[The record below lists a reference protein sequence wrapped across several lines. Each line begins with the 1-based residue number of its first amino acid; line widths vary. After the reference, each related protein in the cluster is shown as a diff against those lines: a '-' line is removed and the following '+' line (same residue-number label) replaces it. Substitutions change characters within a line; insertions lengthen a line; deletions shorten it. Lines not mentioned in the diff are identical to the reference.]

1 VSDRDERQGTV
12 RARVDRH
19 RCIGAG
25 TCITIAPS
33 AFDWHAGDLL
43 KADVVDADS
52 VPKEQLREAVLACP
66 TGAITVEAVE
76 DLLPWQLRGKDAPR
90 RVEKTFMFT
99 DIESS
104 TNLVEVL
111 GDDAWQGVLRWHNE
125 TLRSLFADH
134 RGEEVVATGDGFF
147 VGFDSPDDA
156 LACAVA
162 IQRRLVEHRRVNGFA
177 PKVRI
182 GVHASGATQV
192 GRNFSG
198 KGVHEAARIAALAD
212 GDQIL
217 SSSHTA
223 AGGRFP
229 ASEPLTVTLRGTS
242 EPMEIVTIDWS

>member
-1 VSDRDERQGTV
+1 ML

-25 TCITIAPS
+25 TCITIAPT
-33 AFDWHAGDLL
+33 AFDWHEGVYA
-43 KADVVDADS
+43 KADVIDPTS
-52 VPKEQLREAVLACP
+52 VEEEMLREAALACP
-66 TGAITVEAVE
+66 TAAIVVEEVE
-76 DLLPWQLRGKDAPR
+76 ELLPWQLRGKEAPR

-99 DIESS
+99 DIERS
-104 TNLVEVL
+104 TALVEAL
-111 GDDAWQGVLRWHNE
+111 GDEAWQGVLRWHDE
-125 TLRSLFADH
+125 TLRALFAQH
-134 RGEEVVATGDGFF
+134 QGEEVVATGDGFF

-156 LACAVA
+156 LSCAVA
-162 IQRRLVEHRRVNGFA
+162 IQRRLAEQRRTQGFA

-217 SSSHTA
+217 ASRATA
-223 AGGRFP
+223 AEGRFP
-229 ASEPLTVTLRGTS
+229 ISDPQTVTLRGTS
-242 EPMEIVTIDWS
+242 EPVEVVTVDWS

>member
-1 VSDRDERQGTV
+1 ML
-12 RARVDRH
+12 RARLDRH

-25 TCITIAPS
+25 TCITIAPT
-33 AFDWHAGDLL
+33 AFDWHEGDIL
-43 KADVVDADS
+43 KADVVNASS
-52 VPKEQLREAVLACP
+52 VEEEQLREAALACP
-66 TGAITVEAVE
+66 TGAITVEE
-76 DLLPWQLRGKDAPR
+76 LEELLPWQLRGKEAPR

-111 GDDAWQGVLRWHNE
+111 GDEAWQGVLRWHNE
-125 TLRSLFADH
+125 TLRSLFAEH

-147 VGFDSPDDA
+147 VGFDSPDEA

-162 IQRRLVEHRRVNGFA
+162 IQRRLDEHRRVNGFA

-198 KGVHEAARIAALAD
+198 KGVHEAARIAALA
-212 GDQIL
+212 GGGEIL
-217 SSSHTA
+217 SSRDTA

-229 ASEPLTVTLRGTS
+229 TSDPRGVTLRGTS
-242 EPMEIVTIDWS
+242 EPIDIVTVDWS

>member
-1 VSDRDERQGTV
+1 ML

-25 TCITIAPS
+25 TCVTIAPT
-33 AFDWHAGDLL
+33 AFDWHAGDIL
-43 KADVVDADS
+43 KADVVNASS
-52 VPKEQLREAVLACP
+52 VEDEQLREAALACP
-66 TGAITVEAVE
+66 TGAIIVEEVE
-76 DLLPWQLRGKDAPR
+76 ELLPWQLRGKEAPR

-99 DIESS
+99 DIEGS

-111 GDDAWQGVLRWHNE
+111 GDDAWQGVLRWHDE
-125 TLRSLFADH
+125 TLRALFVDH

-162 IQRRLVEHRRVNGFA
+162 IQRRLDEHRRVNGFA

-212 GDQIL
+212 GGQIL
-217 SSSHTA
+217 SSRDTA
-223 AGGRFP
+223 VGGRFP
-229 ASEPLTVTLRGTS
+229 TSNPQEVTLRGTS
-242 EPMEIVTIDWS
+242 EAMAIVSIDWN